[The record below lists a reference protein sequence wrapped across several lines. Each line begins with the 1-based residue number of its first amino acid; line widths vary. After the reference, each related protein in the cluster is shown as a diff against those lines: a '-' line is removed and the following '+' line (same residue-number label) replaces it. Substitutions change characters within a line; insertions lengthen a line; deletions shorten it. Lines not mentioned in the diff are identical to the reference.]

1 MVSRKHMSTNSYP
14 PLRLAVL
21 NGLLTL
27 KEQVEADPDYLKGSD
42 YDGETI
48 SILERLF
55 SPKIIEKPVE
65 RIIHV
70 AAKAGRGRPS
80 KDVQLDE
87 EDEIKIRDEIRKLL
101 TALDTMEVDEKLEV
115 QQKLAITKNKR
126 DLLESVLKMRERETT
141 VRKTEEF
148 KETIIGILQ
157 DLIDEK
163 DRETFMKRLE
173 ALR

>member
-1 MVSRKHMSTNSYP
+1 MSTDSYP

-21 NGLLTL
+21 NGLLSL
-27 KEQVEADPDYLKGSD
+27 KESVESDPEYLSSSP
-42 YDGETI
+42 YDAETKD
-48 SILERLF
+48 LLNRLLA
-55 SPKIIEKPVE
+55 PKIVEKVVE
-65 RIIHV
+65 RVINGSG
-70 AAKAGRGRPS
+70 KAGRGRPS

-101 TALDTMEVDEKLEV
+101 TALDDMEVDEKLEV

-126 DLLESVLKMRERETT
+126 DLLESVLKMREREST